1 MQDKLKIMAGCGMRE
16 VGFGI
21 KISWPE
27 QHVLISTRKC
37 GINLILRGGM
47 WDKKQQI
54 SVTQCLE
61 K

>member
-1 MQDKLKIMAGCGMRE
+1 MQDKLKIVAGCGMQD

-27 QHVLISTRKC
+27 QHVFISTRKC
-37 GINLILRGGM
+37 GINLILRGAM
-47 WDKKQQI
+47 RDEKKQI
-54 SVTQCLE
+54 TVT